1 MTYNLKDLKE
11 KHRKNKD
18 TISLTLHNN
27 KEVKCDVLSIFTVKN
42 KEYIAVLPKK
52 SETVLLY
59 RYNERNYSP
68 VLTNIEDSREYALVS
83 HRFMKLNQ

>member
-11 KHRKNKD
+11 KHRKKKG
-18 TISLTLHNN
+18 TIRLTLHNN
-27 KEVKCDVLSIFTVKN
+27 KEVTCDVLSIFTVKD

-59 RYNERNYSP
+59 RYEEKNNTP
-68 VLTNIEDSREYALVS
+68 VLTNIEDSREYTLAS